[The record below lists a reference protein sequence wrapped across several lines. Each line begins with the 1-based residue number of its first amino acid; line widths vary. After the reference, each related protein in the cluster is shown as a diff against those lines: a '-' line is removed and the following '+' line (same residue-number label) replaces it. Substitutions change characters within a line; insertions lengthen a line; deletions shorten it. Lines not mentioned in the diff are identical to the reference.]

1 MAKEKIEE
9 TPQDIKQEYV
19 FTQLDKV
26 VQATTQEEAT
36 NIINNQ

>member
-1 MAKEKIEE
+1 MAKEKIEG
-9 TPQDIKQEYV
+9 TPQDTKQEYV
-19 FTQLDKV
+19 FTQLDRV